1 MSDGRQPV
9 ISLVVATIGETPHL
23 ARLARSLGAQEFRDF
38 EVIVVNQGA
47 ERALDDFEAA
57 LPDWVALTKL
67 RSARGLSRARNVG
80 LKAAR
85 GRLVAF
91 PDDDCWYPQH
101 LLGHVASSFGA
112 EEDLDILTCATRDAE
127 GAHSNG
133 TFLARSEPLTHRN
146 VWKAGNSNGI
156 FLRLAP
162 ALAVHGFDET
172 LGAGSGSPFG
182 SGEETDLLLRLIR
195 EGSRGRFDADLFV
208 HHDQVDRTPDA
219 GALRRA
225 RLYSTGYGRV
235 LRLHRYTPA
244 FAAYRAV
251 RSVTAALLAGG
262 RGHVR
267 EGQRRLIWAAGI
279 LRGYAA
285 PLETATGSMRPDVF
299 AASAGD

>member
-1 MSDGRQPV
+1 MSGGRQPA

-47 ERALDDFEAA
+47 ERALDAFEAT

-67 RSARGLSRARNVG
+67 RSERGLSRARNAG

-91 PDDDCWYPQH
+91 PDDDCWYPQD
-101 LLGHVASSFGA
+101 LLGRVASSFEA
-112 EEDLDILTCATRDAE
+112 DETLDVLTCATRDAE
-127 GAHSNG
+127 GTHSNG
-133 TFLARSEPLTHRN
+133 TFLAHSAPLTHRN

-162 ALAVHGFDET
+162 ALAARGFEET

-195 EGSRGRFDADLFV
+195 AGARGRFDAQLFV
-208 HHDQVDRTPDA
+208 HHDQVDRIPDA
-219 GALRRA
+219 GTLRRA
-225 RLYSTGYGRV
+225 RLYSAGYGRV
-235 LRLHRYTPA
+235 LRLHSYNPA
-244 FAAYRAV
+244 FAIYRAG
-251 RSVTAALLAGG
+251 RSLTAALLAGG
-262 RGHVR
+262 RGRLR

-279 LRGYAA
+279 MKGYAA
-285 PLETATGSMRPDVF
+285 PFETATTSVPPDIV
-299 AASAGD
+299 APSAGD